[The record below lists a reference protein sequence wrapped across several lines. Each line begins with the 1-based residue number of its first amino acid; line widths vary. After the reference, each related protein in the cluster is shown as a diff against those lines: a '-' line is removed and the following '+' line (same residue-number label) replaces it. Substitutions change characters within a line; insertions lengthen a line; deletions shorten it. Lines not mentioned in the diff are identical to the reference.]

1 MDKIL
6 IAKQL
11 LKMANQILLDNNI
24 NDQVEKII
32 ENQLQINPN
41 QAINNLSD
49 IINDKQFDSLIKEVK
64 SASIKKAYKEEI
76 NIKTIQNDIN
86 KWMEFANKLKNY
98 CEGKPRYVIAA
109 TGAVL
114 YSYLVVE
121 LAKVLWIDGLFDTS
135 ISASIN
141 QFISF
146 ILGLSFISSVPGIY
160 HMIKNLLKN
169 IFKEKGF

>member
-1 MDKIL
+1 MNKIL

-11 LKMANQILLDNNI
+11 LKIANDILLENKF

-32 ENQLQINPN
+32 ENKLQNNPN
-41 QAINNLSD
+41 QAIDNLSD
-49 IINDKQFDSLIKEVK
+49 IINDKQFDSLVKEVK
-64 SASIKKAYKEEI
+64 SASIKTAYKEDI
-76 NIKTIQNDIN
+76 SVKTIQKDIN
-86 KWMEFANKLKNY
+86 KWIEFANKLKKY
-98 CEGKPRYVIAA
+98 CAGKPRYVIAA

-121 LAKVLWIDGLFDTS
+121 LAKVMWIDGLFDTS
-135 ISASIN
+135 ASASIN

-146 ILGLSFISSVPGIY
+146 ILGLSYVSSVPGVY

-169 IFKEKGF
+169 IFKEREF